1 MVRKSWG
8 LNLYKE
14 DKGTEEYRAYH
25 NHHAIDAVIISAVN
39 RRQIEKTAQDLKTI
53 YPSALARFRDELWKM
68 RDENISEEE
77 KKDLRKRIKDFT
89 LERET
94 TIIKEHIQKPISL
107 NVPDLIKRVEN
118 LNISHKPKLKNVYD
132 KTSTVGELHKDT
144 AYGFKG
150 FVDEESLT
158 AKFNGNEKDKIKD
171 VTEYIPMFYEAEDKK
186 AYYDA
191 FKEWFIIERKA
202 ETLDAK
208 TSEEKRI
215 KEELQNRE
223 KEAVL
228 KLRETS
234 QKAFKWFVGGGNFC
248 AEIYQINPQNK
259 IGGVPTKDAGK
270 WDSEI
275 ISNYNAT
282 VRVHRGE
289 DIFYWKNRYPNA
301 KRIMSLKRND
311 MVTGTFTREEAFEE
325 NFPKG
330 IQAYVRPRFEENLN
344 LTQTTVLF
352 RVKKINSNGQI
363 ALTPHNIAKEEQ
375 DTKSWMATSGSLQKY
390 RAKKVFVSP
399 TGRIQNAK

>member
-1 MVRKSWG
+1 
-8 LNLYKE
+8 
-14 DKGTEEYRAYH
+14 
-25 NHHAIDAVIISAVN
+25 
-39 RRQIEKTAQDLKTI
+39 
-53 YPSALARFRDELWKM
+53 DE
-68 RDENISEEE
+68 R
-77 KKDLRKRIKDFT
+77 KDLRKRNKDFT
-89 LERET
+89 QEREA
-94 TIIKEHIQKPISL
+94 TIINTYIQKPTTIP
-107 NVPDLIKRVEN
+107 VPDLLKRVEN
-118 LNISHKPKLKNVYD
+118 INISHKPKLKNVYD
-132 KTSTVGELHKDT
+132 KDSTVGQLHEDT

-158 AKFNGNEKDKIKD
+158 AKFKTGNGKDKKEVIKD
-171 VTEYIPMFYEAEDKK
+171 VTDYIPMFYNTEDKQ

-191 FKEWFIIERKA
+191 FKKWFIIERKA
-202 ETLDAK
+202 KTLDAK
-208 TSEEKRI
+208 TITESRI
-215 KEELQNRE
+215 KQELQNRE

-259 IGGVPTKDAGK
+259 IGGVPTKDAGEWK
-270 WDSEI
+270 SEI

-330 IQAYVRPRFEENLN
+330 IQAYVRPRFEETTN
-344 LTQTTVLF
+344 LTETTVLF
-352 RVKKINSNGQI
+352 RVKKINSNGTI
-363 ALTPHNIAKEEQ
+363 YLTPHNIAKEEA
-375 DTKSWMATSGSLQKY
+375 DTKSWATSSGSLQKY
-390 RAKKVFVSP
+390 RAKKVYVSP
-399 TGRIQNAK
+399 AGRIQNAK